1 MRNNENFYKRLEEDI
16 HCCKPDECNCKESP
30 QTCGEK
36 AKREFEKY
44 LEAEA
49 CKPEPEVTFNLCDYD
64 PDQVYFMQYRSPRS
78 LINHSFYRIF
88 DDSFDNTFE

>member
-1 MRNNENFYKRLEEDI
+1 MEEDI
-16 HCCKPDECNCKESP
+16 HCCKPNECTCKTP
-30 QTCGEK
+30 QGCGEN

-49 CKPEPEVTFNLCDYD
+49 CKPEPEVTFNICDYD

-78 LINHSFYRIF
+78 LIGYKFIK
-88 DDSFDNTFE
+88 DNE